1 MEDTLQTMHTTNAH
15 GFPSYQAVEL
25 FKESKKYTSS
35 VDIWALGC
43 ILFEMI
49 HYKRFFIEPD
59 EDRIPQVLALK
70 LIEKVLENKHE
81 PIEQSCPAEIKE
93 MILNC
98 VNVNPSERPRILEL
112 EDDCIKLRLDFTKN
126 SEPTIIAQP
135 QKLPA
140 SFK

>member
-1 MEDTLQTMHTTNAH
+1 MENTLQTMHTTQAH

-25 FKESKKYTSS
+25 FKESKTYTSS
-35 VDIWALGC
+35 VDIWAMGC

-49 HYKRFFIEPD
+49 HYKRFFIEPN

-81 PIEQSCPAEIKE
+81 PIKPSCPAEIKE

-98 VNVNPSERPRILEL
+98 VNVDPSKRPRILEL
-112 EDDCIKLRLDFTKN
+112 EDDCIKLRLDFTK
-126 SEPTIIAQP
+126 SPEPTVMADR
-135 QKLPA
+135 QKLPT
-140 SFK
+140 SFR